1 MFQKTTLKLRDPSS
15 MGNQSDYFRFSFGQ
29 AKEPKD
35 GKVELV
41 ASMHTCREGIMGT
54 MRSLINKSS
63 ADQPTDKMRM
73 LFRWSAS
80 DKVMASH
87 LVAVNGWVERSIP
100 VLHAFE
106 KLAGWPLTRVYKIE
120 SSCKWLKCYYFHSS
134 RRWMKASYLLSLYIL
149 LVRMCADDRIKGFKD
164 FYGLVD
170 VITKAVKGKLLKNDH
185 GYVTDSMPY
194 WEAIMKGYPRL
205 FRQRK
210 LPYYWDTDRINGQGA
225 FSEGIQYLTRG
236 DTKYTEVRKEMLKIK
251 NELDA
256 KKKSK

>member
-1 MFQKTTLKLRDPSS
+1 
-15 MGNQSDYFRFSFGQ
+15 
-29 AKEPKD
+29 
-35 GKVELV
+35 
-41 ASMHTCREGIMGT
+41 MGT
-54 MRSLINKSS
+54 MRSLINKNS

-80 DKVMASH
+80 EAIMAGRLSD
-87 LVAVNGWVERSIP
+87 VEGWVGRSIP

-106 KLAGWPLTRVYKIE
+106 KLAGWPLTRAYKIE
-120 SSCKWLKCYYFHSS
+120 NSSKWLRCYYFHSS
-134 RRWMKASYLLSLYIL
+134 RRWIKASYLLSLYIL
-149 LVRMCADDRIKGFKD
+149 LVRMCADERIKGFKD
-164 FYGLVD
+164 FYGLVN
-170 VITKAVKGKLLKNDH
+170 VITKAVKVKNLKNDH
-185 GYVTDSMPY
+185 GYVIGSMPY

-225 FSEGIQYLTRG
+225 FSEGIEYLTHG
-236 DTKYTEVRKEMLKIK
+236 DTKYTEIRKEMLKIK